1 MAFASVTGVI
11 AGASVSNG
19 ILSLPSGSITSFIPI
34 TATNPGGVEMVYGLL
49 ETLYVAVEGEVAVS
63 GTTRLGASA
72 NSRLMGDDTL
82 RKTYTFTV
90 DLDIAAGL
98 WNTLN
103 VKAEPA

>member
-1 MAFASVTGVI
+1 MSFASITGVI
-11 AGASVSNG
+11 ANASATNG
-19 ILSLPSGSITSFIPI
+19 ILSFPSGSITSFIPI

-63 GTTRLGASA
+63 GTTRLGTSA
-72 NSRLMGDDTL
+72 NSRLMGGDVL

-98 WNTLN
+98 WNTLD
-103 VKAEPA
+103 VADEPA

>member
-1 MAFASVTGVI
+1 MSFASITGVI
-11 AGASVSNG
+11 ANASTTNG
-19 ILSLPSGSITSFIPI
+19 ILSFPSGSITSFIPI
-34 TATNPGGVEMVYGLL
+34 IETNPGGVEMVYGLL

-98 WNTLN
+98 WDTLN

>member
-1 MAFASVTGVI
+1 MAFANINGVI
-11 AGASVSNG
+11 AGATAMSGV
-19 ILSLPSGSITSFIPI
+19 LTLPSGSITSFIPSSGLS
-34 TATNPGGVEMVYGLL
+34 PGGVEMVYGLL
-49 ETLYVAVEGEVAVS
+49 ETLYVAVADEVAVS

-98 WNTLN
+98 WNTLD